1 MAGLIVRI
9 KGVPPWDGDYPLEL
23 KFNHR
28 ELHLIKKIAGVRGAE
43 LEEAFLAG
51 DTDMVVALTLIAL
64 KRDGKTVPEDDIWE
78 ASTGAIVL
86 DVEAEAVEE
95 ADAVPP
101 AEVTPGKDSSSV
113 SGDGSGLGMNGG
125 SVPPETTPSL
135 SGIPG

>member
-78 ASTGAIVL
+78 AGTGAIVL
-86 DVEAEAVEE
+86 DVEAEEDDV
-95 ADAVPP
+95 VPP
-101 AEVTPGKDSSSV
+101 VEVTPSAESSSV
-113 SGDGSGLGMNGG
+113 ADGSGPGTNGG
-125 SVPPETTPSL
+125 SDLPETIPSP

>member
-9 KGVPPWDGDYPLEL
+9 KGVLPWDGDYPLEL

-64 KRDGKTVPEDDIWE
+64 KRAGMNAPEDDIWE

-86 DVEAEAVEE
+86 DVEAEEE

-101 AEVTPGKDSSSV
+101 AEVTPSEPSSSV
-113 SGDGSGLGMNGG
+113 NVVGSGPGTNGG
-125 SVPPETTPSL
+125 SDLPETTPSL
-135 SGIPG
+135 SGIRG